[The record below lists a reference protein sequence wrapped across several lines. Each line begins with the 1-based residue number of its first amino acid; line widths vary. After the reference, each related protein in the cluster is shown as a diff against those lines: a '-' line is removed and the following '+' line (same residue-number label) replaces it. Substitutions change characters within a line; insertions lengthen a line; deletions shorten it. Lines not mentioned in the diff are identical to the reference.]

1 MKQIR
6 SGDIDAAFCKLCN
19 WYPWIFQDDKSS
31 TCFLLHCQKFIESVR
46 VGAVEEAVKYGRTE
60 LANFF
65 GLAGFADLVQD
76 CVALLAYEKPQE
88 SSVGYLLEDSQRE
101 LNT

>member
-65 GLAGFADLVQD
+65 GLAGFGDLVQD

-88 SSVGYLLEDSQRE
+88 SSVSYLLEDSQRE